1 MKATALKE
9 QFLTDA
15 GGKRVG
21 VLLDLNTYQ
30 RLREA
35 EEELAD
41 IAAYD
46 KARPK
51 VMAEVRAGRCSTLA
65 EYRASRASKS
75 R

>member
-1 MKATALKE
+1 MKATAVKE
-9 QFLTDA
+9 QFLIDA

-21 VLLDLNTYQ
+21 VLLDLNTYE

-46 KARPK
+46 AAKPK
-51 VMAEVRAGRCSTLA
+51 VMAEVRAGHCTTLT
-65 EYRASRASKS
+65 EYRAGRAQK
-75 R
+75 RR

>member
-46 KARPK
+46 AASPK
-51 VMAEVRAGRCSTLA
+51 VTAEVRAGRCSTLA
-65 EYRASRASKS
+65 EYRASRASKT

>member
-9 QFLTDA
+9 QFVIDA

-21 VLLDLNTYQ
+21 VLLDLNTYE

-46 KARPK
+46 VAKPK
-51 VMAEVRAGRCSTLA
+51 VMAEVRAGHCTTLA
-65 EYRASRASKS
+65 EYRAGRAQK
-75 R
+75 RR

>member
-1 MKATALKE
+1 MKPLAVKE

-21 VLLDLNTYQ
+21 VLLDLVTYE

-41 IAAYD
+41 IQAYD
-46 KARPK
+46 AARPK
-51 VMAEVRAGRCSTLA
+51 VMAEIARGRSATLG
-65 EYRASRASKS
+65 EYRVHRARKS

>member
-15 GGKRVG
+15 GGKRLG
-21 VLLDLNTYQ
+21 VLLDLHTYE

-46 KARPK
+46 EARPK
-51 VMAEVRAGRCSTLA
+51 AMAEVQAGHCSTLA
-65 EYRASRASKS
+65 EYRTNRAQKG

>member
-9 QFLTDA
+9 QFLIDA

-21 VLLDLNTYQ
+21 VLLDLNTYE

-41 IAAYD
+41 IAACD
-46 KARPK
+46 AARAKA
-51 VMAEVRAGRCSTLA
+51 MAELKAGAGHFAQFLA
-65 EYRASRASKS
+65 ANVPTEAQ
-75 R
+75 

>member
-1 MKATALKE
+1 MKATALKQ
-9 QFLTDA
+9 QFVTDA

-21 VLLDLNTYQ
+21 VLLDLNTYE

-46 KARPK
+46 AARPK
-51 VMAEVRAGRCSTLA
+51 VMAELQAGRCATLT
-65 EYRASRASKS
+65 EYQASRAQKG

>member
-9 QFLTDA
+9 QFLIDA

-21 VLLDLNTYQ
+21 VLLDLNTYE

-46 KARPK
+46 AAKPR
-51 VMAEVRAGRCSTLA
+51 VMAEVKAGRCTTLA
-65 EYRASRASKS
+65 EYRASRPQKT

>member
-21 VLLDLNTYQ
+21 VLLDLSTYE

-46 KARPK
+46 AARPK
-51 VMAEVRAGRCSTLA
+51 VEAELELGNCVTLP
-65 EYRASRASKS
+65 EYQTHRPQEEQ
-75 R
+75 

>member
-9 QFLTDA
+9 QFLIDA

-21 VLLDLNTYQ
+21 VLLDLSTYE

-46 KARPK
+46 AAKPR
-51 VMAEVRAGRCSTLA
+51 VMAEVKVGRCATLT
-65 EYRASRASKS
+65 EYRANRSQKTR
-75 R
+75 

>member
-1 MKATALKE
+1 MKATAWKE
-9 QFLTDA
+9 QFRTDA

-21 VLLDLNTYQ
+21 VLLDLNTSE

-46 KARPK
+46 AAKPK
-51 VMAEVRAGRCSTLA
+51 VMAEVKAGRCTTLP
-65 EYRASRASKS
+65 EYRTSRAQK
-75 R
+75 RR

>member
-1 MKATALKE
+1 MKTSALKE

-21 VLLDLNTYQ
+21 VLLDLDTYE

-41 IAAYD
+41 SATYDAA
-46 KARPK
+46 KPK
-51 VMAEVRAGRCSTLA
+51 VAAELKAGRCTTLA
-65 EYRASRASKS
+65 EYRASRAPK
-75 R
+75 RG

>member
-9 QFLTDA
+9 QFLIDA

-21 VLLDLNTYQ
+21 VLLDLNTYE

-46 KARPK
+46 AAKPK
-51 VMAEVRAGRCSTLA
+51 VMAEVRAGRCATLA
-65 EYRASRASKS
+65 EYRANRAQKA

>member
-15 GGKRVG
+15 GGKRAG
-21 VLLDLNTYQ
+21 VLLDLDTYE

-46 KARPK
+46 AARPNLPL
-51 VMAEVRAGRCSTLA
+51 RWLCR
-65 EYRASRASKS
+65 
-75 R
+75 